1 MGKADITA
9 WRKHSTGLLP
19 MPRLTANVNNS
30 SKSSTP
36 TRTMSPVSQNTTSP
50 PLPITRATERTAIL
64 TTTTPLRELKLT
76 STTKMT
82 TTEINMPSS
91 TATLFQLVMSNS
103 HLTVCT
109 RRTTQRRISRKRAM
123 PICKEEIRTA
133 AIMLDV
139 RNRPPSLRRTTTL
152 ADPQVV
158 QTDREC
164 FGLLL
169 S

>member
-1 MGKADITA
+1 
-9 WRKHSTGLLP
+9 

-36 TRTMSPVSQNTTSP
+36 TRTTSPVSQNTTSP

-64 TTTTPLRELKLT
+64 TTTTPLRELKPT

-82 TTEINMPSS
+82 TTEINMPS

-158 QTDREC
+158 RTDREC
-164 FGLLL
+164 FGHFCHDMLTG
-169 S
+169 